1 MVRSPLGGGTAVPPA
16 FMVAFIADRRR
27 LSLRGRAGVC
37 WWCLGFGVAVPV
49 HRVWLGYGV
58 VGGVKELGLGAWEGA
73 VGMLVHDI
81 GFCLLVS
88 VSVCLA

>member
-16 FMVAFIADRRR
+16 FMVAFIADRRG

-37 WWCLGFGVAVPV
+37 GWCLEFGVAVPV
-49 HRVWLGYGV
+49 LGVWLGSGV
-58 VGGVKELGLGAWEGA
+58 VGGVEELGLGAWVGA
-73 VGMLVHDI
+73 VGMLVCGI